1 MCMLEHTDD
10 SETEN
15 QDLSSD
21 STVYHLITIHL
32 STLSL
37 MFHTV
42 NGNWRFK
49 NIES

>member
-1 MCMLEHTDD
+1 MHMLEQTED

-15 QDLSSD
+15 QDLSPD

-32 STLSL
+32 STWSL

-49 NIES
+49 STES